1 MKKPTTG
8 HKTINVGIIGAGGI
22 AVNHADGVKAHGGAQ
37 VVAVA
42 DSSAERCRAMADTY
56 QIPKIYTD
64 FRKLVAD
71 PEIDA
76 VIVGLPNYLHL
87 PVSLAALSAGKHVL
101 LEKPIA
107 MNYSEAQQIVNAA
120 RKHKRVLMPAMNM
133 RFNKKVQTIKTL
145 AQRGEFGEIYQVKA
159 YWLRRSGCPRFGT
172 WFGQKKLAGGGAILD
187 IGVHALDA
195 ALYLLD
201 NWRPLSVSSAVYSKF
216 GPRGLGE
223 GGWGKS
229 DIGKH
234 QFDVED
240 SGIAFI
246 RLAGGVTLTLEAC
259 WAQHAEQS
267 NKLGLELFGTEAG
280 ADGFAGKVFRYGK
293 KPGEYEVVEPQDI
306 PLRHPAASRQGHWL
320 DVILGKDKPDVTM
333 QQALVVQKILDA
345 IYKSA
350 KTRREVRLT

>member
-1 MKKPTTG
+1 MKKPAAASQI
-8 HKTINVGIIGAGGI
+8 INVGIIGAGAI
-22 AVNHADGVKAHGGAQ
+22 AVDHANGVQAYGGAQ
-37 VVAVA
+37 VAAIA
-42 DSSAERCRAMADTY
+42 DSSAERCRALADKF
-56 QIPKIYTD
+56 QIPKVYTD
-64 FRKLVAD
+64 LRKLIAD

-101 LEKPIA
+101 LEKPMALNYGEARRIA
-107 MNYSEAQQIVNAA
+107 EAA

-133 RFNKKVQTIKTL
+133 RFNRKIQTIKAL
-145 AQRGEFGEIYQVKA
+145 AQRGEFGEFYQAKA

-172 WFGQKKLAGGGAILD
+172 WFGQKQFAGGGAILD

-201 NWRPLSVSSAVYSKF
+201 NWRPLAVSGAIYSKF

-223 GGWGKS
+223 GRWGKS
-229 DIGKH
+229 DIGKNR
-234 QFDVED
+234 FDVDD

-246 RLAGGVTLTLEAC
+246 RLAGGVTLSLEAS
-259 WAQHAEQS
+259 WARHAEQD
-267 NKLGLELFGTEAG
+267 NKSGLELFGTEAG
-280 ADGFAGKVFRYGK
+280 AEAFAAKVFRYGK
-293 KPGEYEVVEPQDI
+293 KPGEYEVVEPQNI

-320 DVILGKDKPDVTM
+320 DVILGRDKPDVTM
-333 QQALVVQKILDA
+333 AQALVVQQILDA

-350 KTRREVRLT
+350 KTGREVRL

>member
-8 HKTINVGIIGAGGI
+8 HKPPRGIIGAGGI

-120 RKHKRVLMPAMNM
+120 RKHKRP
-133 RFNKKVQTIKTL
+133 
-145 AQRGEFGEIYQVKA
+145 Y
-159 YWLRRSGCPRFGT
+159 
-172 WFGQKKLAGGGAILD
+172 AGNE
-187 IGVHALDA
+187 HALNKSPDHQDA
-195 ALYLLD
+195 GSTA
-201 NWRPLSVSSAVYSKF
+201 NWVKF
-216 GPRGLGE
+216 
-223 GGWGKS
+223 
-229 DIGKH
+229 
-234 QFDVED
+234 
-240 SGIAFI
+240 
-246 RLAGGVTLTLEAC
+246 T
-259 WAQHAEQS
+259 
-267 NKLGLELFGTEAG
+267 KLGL
-280 ADGFAGKVFRYGK
+280 
-293 KPGEYEVVEPQDI
+293 
-306 PLRHPAASRQGHWL
+306 
-320 DVILGKDKPDVTM
+320 
-333 QQALVVQKILDA
+333 LVA
-345 IYKSA
+345 
-350 KTRREVRLT
+350 